1 VAIAHTPNGNIN
13 LTATIIDGQ
22 AIAAKIRTEIAA
34 QVATLKAETGI
45 VPGLAAVLVGD
56 NPASHTY
63 VRMKR
68 KACEE
73 VGIASFGWTL
83 PIDTTQAEL
92 DALIDELNA
101 RNDVHG
107 ILVQLPLPPQL
118 DEQKVLTAIKLE
130 KDVDGFHP
138 VNIGRLAMKGPEPLY
153 VPATPAGVIRLLEET
168 GVKFN
173 GANAVVL
180 GRSNIVG
187 TPAAMLLLKKDCT
200 VTICHSRTPDIP
212 AVTRQADILVAA
224 VGRPFMVKADWVKPG
239 ATVIDVGT
247 TRIDDPAAPKGSR
260 IVGDVDF
267 DAVREVAGAITPVPK
282 GVGPMTIAMLLS
294 NTLLSAQRAAGK

>member
-1 VAIAHTPNGNIN
+1 MKDMK

-22 AIAAKIRTEIAA
+22 AIAAKIRAEIAA
-34 QVATLKAETGI
+34 ETAKLKAETGI

-63 VRMKR
+63 VKMKR

-83 PIDTTQAEL
+83 PLETTQAEL

-101 RNDVHG
+101 RADVHG

-168 GVKFN
+168 GVKFS

-187 TPAAMLLLKKDCT
+187 MPAAMLLVKKDCT

-239 ATVIDVGT
+239 AVVIDVGT

-267 DAVREVAGAITPVPK
+267 EAVREVAGAITPVPK

-294 NTLLSAQRAAGK
+294 NTLRSAQRAAQR

>member
-1 VAIAHTPNGNIN
+1 M
-13 LTATIIDGQ
+13 TAAIIDGQ
-22 AIAAKIRTEIAA
+22 AIAAKIRAGIAQETA
-34 QVATLKAETGI
+34 KLKAETGI

-56 NPASHTY
+56 NPASHAY
-63 VRMKR
+63 VKMKR

-83 PIDTTQAEL
+83 PADTTQAEL
-92 DALIDELNA
+92 DKLIDELNA
-101 RNDVHG
+101 RADVHG
-107 ILVQLPLPPQL
+107 ILVQLPLPSQL
-118 DEQKVLTAIKLE
+118 DEQKVLTAINIE

-138 VNIGRLAMKGPEPLY
+138 INIGRLAMKGPEPLY
-153 VPATPAGVIRLLEET
+153 ISATPAGVIRLLEET
-168 GVKFN
+168 GVKFS

-187 TPAAMLLLKKDCT
+187 MPAAMLLLKKDCT
-200 VTICHSRTPDIP
+200 VTVCHSRTPDIP

-239 ATVIDVGT
+239 AVVIDVGT

-294 NTLLSAQRAAGK
+294 NTLLSAQRAAKK